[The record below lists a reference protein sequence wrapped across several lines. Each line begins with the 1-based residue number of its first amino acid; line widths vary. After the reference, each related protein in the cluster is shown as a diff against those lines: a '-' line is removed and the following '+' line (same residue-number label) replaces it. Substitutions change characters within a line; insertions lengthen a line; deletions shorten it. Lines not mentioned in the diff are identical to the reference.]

1 LHAGEYFVVGMDIEQ
16 YDTDD
21 PEKYLKG
28 LLASEQEDW
37 VGEAYKSYLAV
48 LPSPTIGFD
57 DFANKVSVSVYLHY
71 LFWMCVRVIQAHT
84 MRDYHGGAHTMKIN
98 SGKISISL

>member
-1 LHAGEYFVVGMDIEQ
+1 MDIEQ
-16 YDTDD
+16 YDTRD

-28 LLASEQEDW
+28 LLASEQESW

-57 DFANKVSVSVYLHY
+57 DFATKVRKRDTGVIYL
-71 LFWMCVRVIQAHT
+71 
-84 MRDYHGGAHTMKIN
+84 
-98 SGKISISL
+98 